1 MTIRLLTN
9 DQRKLLRQQLRDN
22 AVYIAVK
29 QAYKSR
35 ETDMERL
42 HFSPEEIFVNS
53 FVCFDRMLRE
63 PDRAEAITDTLW
75 DDVFNDL
82 RNDADDCGRS
92 YDRQEMETAASLV
105 LYTLMVLT
113 EASHR
118 WELARYNGYLM
129 QMLAC
134 HSNPDDICLPMQ
146 ACISGELSEYV
157 GAYIEADEYISDRID
172 NQSPTPDPVR
182 RIRRADRS
190 RIKEGIR
197 RRLEFMK
204 GVLPYSSQSI
214 MRPADYDIMTECVDY
229 LVENGVVRRMRQK
242 IKTCLSNAHLRYT
255 CYLIYRNEGRDI
267 GRSLWLEFLAET
279 FAQFGDST
287 SSLANHFSD
296 KPHNYD
302 MCTGSPSSEAE

>member
-146 ACISGELSEYV
+146 ACISGELAEYV

-172 NQSPTPDPVR
+172 NQS
-182 RIRRADRS
+182 
-190 RIKEGIR
+190 G
-197 RRLEFMK
+197 
-204 GVLPYSSQSI
+204 G
-214 MRPADYDIMTECVDY
+214 
-229 LVENGVVRRMRQK
+229 G
-242 IKTCLSNAHLRYT
+242 
-255 CYLIYRNEGRDI
+255 G
-267 GRSLWLEFLAET
+267 G
-279 FAQFGDST
+279 G
-287 SSLANHFSD
+287 
-296 KPHNYD
+296 
-302 MCTGSPSSEAE
+302 GG